1 MIDHVEKERRQACL
15 RRWYFRQKSARDRS
29 AVRNLL
35 TRKMDISHYRFYLM
49 LEGRTYINDFRV
61 RAINEVINR
70 GSINRAMTGVGV
82 IDGLDK
88 DIFASDER

>member
-1 MIDHVEKERRQACL
+1 M

-61 RAINEVINR
+61 RAINEVINK
-70 GSINRAMTGVGV
+70 GSINRAAQGVCV
-82 IDGLDK
+82 MDGLDI
-88 DIFASDER
+88 DIFASNGR